1 MPPTRAGSSW
11 GGARPVED
19 TPKSGRGSNSAQL
32 RRYNERIVLQILRR
46 AGEASKAELARAVQ
60 LTNAAIGAIIQNL
73 IEEGLIVEAGKRH
86 DGSRGQPATILR
98 LAPRGAYSFG
108 VRLDRTNMETVLM
121 DFSGQLIARR
131 LHDMILPAPEEAMEI
146 LKDDLE
152 FLRQHLSKEDQSRI
166 TGIGLAQPFNL
177 GAWLH
182 ELGLP
187 QADFMKWEDF
197 DLTDALEKAT
207 GLPVFSENDGTAAA
221 VAELFYGLGRQNDN
235 FVYLFLGPA
244 IGGGLILKGDVVRGV
259 SGNAGDVAMIPVP
272 PSTLTTAP
280 KARNSWDLLLT
291 RASLVALARHMSPE
305 DFPKLNRSDL
315 QHAVETGDPKYT
327 EWLEDCAE
335 ALALALRSAYA
346 LLDVPLVVLDGDLGG
361 PFPETFRAALK
372 KAVEKAAPEKRH
384 SPDIEIGSFGHD
396 AGAIGAASLPQ
407 FFNFSP
413 RAAILTG
420 GKDTGPAGAGSSED
434 RASFPARAARL
445 GSHLAT
451 PNRST

>member
-1 MPPTRAGSSW
+1 MEEPR
-11 GGARPVED
+11 
-19 TPKSGRGSNSAQL
+19 KNGRGSNSAQL

-73 IEEGLIVEAGKRH
+73 IEEGLIVAAGKRH

-98 LAPRGAYSFG
+98 LAPGGAYSFG
-108 VRLDRTNMETVLM
+108 VRLDRTNLETVLM
-121 DFSGQLIARR
+121 DFSGHIIDRC
-131 LHDMILPAPEEAMEI
+131 LHDMILPAPARALEI
-146 LKDDLE
+146 LLQDVAH
-152 FLRQHLSKEDQSRI
+152 LRGQLSQKEQARI

-187 QADFMKWEDF
+187 EADFGKWEDY
-197 DLTDALEKAT
+197 DLARALEEAT

-235 FVYLFLGPA
+235 FLYLFLGPA

-272 PSTLTTAP
+272 PSSLSTAP
-280 KARNSWDLLLT
+280 PARHAWDLLLT
-291 RASLVALARHMSPE
+291 RASLVSLARHMAPD
-305 DFPKLNRSDL
+305 DFASLHRKDL
-315 QHAVETGDPKYT
+315 QDALERDDARFL
-327 EWLEDCAE
+327 EWMEDCA
-335 ALALALRSAYA
+335 AAVGLALRSAYA
-346 LLDVPLVVLDGDLGG
+346 LLDMPLVVIDGDLGRRFG
-361 PFPETFRAALK
+361 DRFRKVLK
-372 KAVEKAAPEKRH
+372 TIVDEAAPERL
-384 SPDIEIGSFGHD
+384 SPEIELGSFGHD

-420 GKDTGPAGAGSSED
+420 GKDTGPAGAGRTED
-434 RASFPARAARL
+434 RRSFPARAARL
-445 GSHLAT
+445 GSHLAEPSRT
-451 PNRST
+451 D

>member
-1 MPPTRAGSSW
+1 MEETR
-11 GGARPVED
+11 
-19 TPKSGRGSNSAQL
+19 KSGRGSNSAQL

-98 LAPRGAYSFG
+98 LAPRGAFSFG

-121 DFSGQLIARR
+121 DFSGDIIARR
-131 LHDMILPAPEEAMEI
+131 LHDMILPAPERAMEI
-146 LKDDLE
+146 LTGDLAL
-152 FLRQHLSKEDQSRI
+152 LRQHLSEEDQGRI

-187 QADFMKWEDF
+187 EADFAKWEDY
-197 DLTDALEKAT
+197 DLATALESAT

-221 VAELFYGLGRQNDN
+221 VAELFYGIGRQNDD
-235 FVYLFLGPA
+235 FLYLFLGPA

-259 SGNAGDVAMIPVP
+259 SGNAGDVAMMPVP
-272 PSTLTTAP
+272 PSTLSTAP
-280 KARNSWDLLLT
+280 KPRKSWDLLLA
-291 RASLVALARHMSPE
+291 RASLVALARHMSPD
-305 DFPKLNRSDL
+305 DFPSLNRTDL
-315 QHAVETGDPKYT
+315 QSAVEAREAKYM
-327 EWLEDCAE
+327 EWLADCAE
-335 ALALALRSAYA
+335 ALGLALRSAYA
-346 LLDVPLVVLDGDLGG
+346 LLDVPLVVIDGDLGG
-361 PFPETFRAALK
+361 PFPETFRTALK
-372 KAVEKAAPEKRH
+372 QAVEGSAPEKRQ
-384 SPDIEIGSFGHD
+384 SPEIQIGSFRHD

-445 GSHLAT
+445 GSHLAA
-451 PNRST
+451 PIRSN

>member
-1 MPPTRAGSSW
+1 MVDTR
-11 GGARPVED
+11 
-19 TPKSGRGSNSAQL
+19 KSGRGSNSAQL

-73 IEEGLIVEAGKRH
+73 IEEGLIIEAGKRH

-98 LAPRGAYSFG
+98 LASGGAYSFG

-121 DFSGQLIARR
+121 DFAGEIIDRR
-131 LHDMILPAPEEAMEI
+131 VHDRILPSPEVTVQILTEDLKSLKAQLSEAE
-146 LKDDLE
+146 
-152 FLRQHLSKEDQSRI
+152 QARI

-187 QADFMKWEDF
+187 EADFKKWEAF
-197 DLTDALEKAT
+197 DLAEALEEVSNM
-207 GLPVFSENDGTAAA
+207 PVFSENDGTAAA
-221 VAELFYGLGRQNDN
+221 VAELFYGVGRQNDD
-235 FVYLFLGPA
+235 FLYMFLGPA

-259 SGNAGDVAMIPVP
+259 SGNAGDVAMMPVP
-272 PSTLTTAP
+272 PSTLDTAP
-280 KARNSWDLLLT
+280 KSRTEWDLLLT
-291 RASLVALARHMSPE
+291 RASLVAFARHMSPG
-305 DFPKLNRSDL
+305 DFASLNRSDL
-315 QHAVETGDPKYT
+315 QAAVTDNDIKFQ
-327 EWLEDCAE
+327 EWMADCVS

-346 LLDVPLVVLDGDLGG
+346 LLDAPLVVIDGDLGG
-361 PFPETFRAALK
+361 PFPEMFQEALQ
-372 KAVEKAAPEKRH
+372 KAVEDAAPEKRQ
-384 SPDIEIGSFGHD
+384 SPQILIGSFRHD

-413 RAAILTG
+413 RATILTG
-420 GKDTGPAGAGSSED
+420 GKDTGPAGSGSSEE

-451 PNRST
+451 PNRPT

>member
-1 MPPTRAGSSW
+1 
-11 GGARPVED
+11 VED
-19 TPKSGRGSNSAQL
+19 SRKSGRGSNSAQL

-98 LAPRGAYSFG
+98 LAPRGAFSFG

-121 DFSGQLIARR
+121 DFSGQIIARR
-131 LHDMILPAPEEAMEI
+131 LHDMILPAPDQALEI
-146 LKDDLE
+146 LTGDLTL
-152 FLRQHLSKEDQSRI
+152 LREHLSEEDQSRI

-182 ELGLP
+182 ELSLP
-187 QADFMKWEDF
+187 EADFAKWEDY
-197 DLTDALEKAT
+197 DLASVLEKAT

-221 VAELFYGLGRQNDN
+221 VAELFYGFGRQNDD
-235 FVYLFLGPA
+235 FLYLFLGPA
-244 IGGGLILKGDVVRGV
+244 IGGGLILKGDVIRGV
-259 SGNAGDVAMIPVP
+259 SGNAGDVAMMPVP
-272 PSTLTTAP
+272 PSTLSTAP
-280 KARNSWDLLLT
+280 KARNTWDLLLA
-291 RASLVALARHMSPE
+291 RASLVALARHMSPD
-305 DFPKLNRSDL
+305 DFPSLNRSDL
-315 QHAVETGDPKYT
+315 QAAVQAGDPKYT
-327 EWLEDCAE
+327 EWMKDCAE
-335 ALALALRSAYA
+335 ALGLALRSAYA
-346 LLDVPLVVLDGDLGG
+346 LLDVPLVVIDGDLGG
-361 PFPETFRAALK
+361 PFPEAFRTALK
-372 KAVEKAAPEKRH
+372 EAVERSAPEKRQ
-384 SPDIEIGSFGHD
+384 SPEIQIGSFSHD

-445 GSHLAT
+445 GSHLAAPSRT
-451 PNRST
+451 N

>member
-1 MPPTRAGSSW
+1 MEETR
-11 GGARPVED
+11 
-19 TPKSGRGSNSAQL
+19 KSGRGSNSAQL

-60 LTNAAIGAIIQNL
+60 LTNAAIGAIIQDL
-73 IEEGLIVEAGKRH
+73 IEEGFIYEAGKRH

-98 LAPRGAYSFG
+98 LAPRGAFSFG

-121 DFSGQLIARR
+121 DFSGQIIDRR
-131 LHDMILPAPEEAMEI
+131 LHDLILPAPERALEI
-146 LKDDLE
+146 LINDLAD
-152 FLRQHLSKEDQSRI
+152 LRAELTQDEQDRI

-187 QADFMKWEDF
+187 EADFGKWEDY
-197 DLTDALEKAT
+197 DLASALQDATE
-207 GLPVFSENDGTAAA
+207 LPVFSENDGTAAA

-235 FVYLFLGPA
+235 FLYLFLGPA
-244 IGGGLILKGDVVRGV
+244 IGGGLVLKGDVVRGV
-259 SGNAGDVAMIPVP
+259 SGNAADVAMMPVP
-272 PSTLTTAP
+272 PSGLSTAP
-280 KARNSWDLLLT
+280 EARHTWDLLLT
-291 RASLVALARHMSPE
+291 RASLVALARHMAPDNFE
-305 DFPKLNRSDL
+305 TLKRKDLQDAVGRSDK
-315 QHAVETGDPKYT
+315 QFQ
-327 EWLEDCAE
+327 EWMTDCAE

-346 LLDVPLVVLDGDLGG
+346 MLDMPLVIIDGDLGS
-361 PFPETFRAALK
+361 PFPEEFRKTLQA
-372 KAVEKAAPEKRH
+372 AVEAAAPEKRQ
-384 SPDIEIGSFGHD
+384 SPDIDIGSFGQD

-420 GKDTGPAGAGSSED
+420 GKDTGTAGAGRNED
-434 RASFPARAARL
+434 NAGFPARAARL

-451 PNRST
+451 PNRPD